1 MRVRKCYLIGV
12 KRRLKQLYARSH
24 VFRWFVKRRPV
35 RAPRQLQLPPG
46 PVVLELPSGDQIKSR
61 AASLS
66 DLTPSE
72 RMVVESLAAGLAPK
86 QIASREGVSVAATR
100 KHIVAAKR
108 KAGARTLAELSALT
122 ARADANKFGM
132 TGANVDYSMGQPA
145 PETGHHSPGERLTSR
160 QREVVALLAD
170 GLRYREIA
178 QRLDLS
184 ERQVGRHVANAIER
198 LGVVSAA
205 ELVAVVSVGEELSA
219 VETGATRPSARAPSL
234 SNVTP
239 SERTTVQRLAAGSS
253 QEQPAARKA
262 RSFHLWRY
270 LRRRAMFGADEGARA
285 RPGR

>member
-1 MRVRKCYLIGV
+1 
-12 KRRLKQLYARSH
+12 
-24 VFRWFVKRRPV
+24 
-35 RAPRQLQLPPG
+35 
-46 PVVLELPSGDQIKSR
+46 
-61 AASLS
+61 
-66 DLTPSE
+66 
-72 RMVVESLAAGLAPK
+72 MVVESLAAGLAPK

-205 ELVAVVSVGEELSA
+205 ELVAVVSVGALRSRDRRDKA
-219 VETGATRPSARAPSL
+219 
-234 SNVTP
+234 
-239 SERTTVQRLAAGSS
+239 ERTRAIAQQRNAVGKDDGPEAC
-253 QEQPAARKA
+253 
-262 RSFHLWRY
+262 
-270 LRRRAMFGADEGARA
+270 RRI
-285 RPGR
+285 